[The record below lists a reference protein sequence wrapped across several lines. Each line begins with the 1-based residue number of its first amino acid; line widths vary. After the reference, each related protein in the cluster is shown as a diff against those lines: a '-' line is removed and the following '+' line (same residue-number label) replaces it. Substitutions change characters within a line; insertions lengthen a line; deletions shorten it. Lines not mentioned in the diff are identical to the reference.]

1 MEIMDQY
8 ERQLLEFA
16 SKCTV
21 KVYSPEENLRIIQN
35 LNDGLED
42 FLYEQRSREKESEIE
57 LAGVIL
63 NA

>member
-8 ERQLLEFA
+8 EKELLELA
-16 SKCTV
+16 SRCTV
-21 KVYSPEENLRIIQN
+21 KVFSAEENLKIIQN
-35 LNDGLED
+35 LNAGMED

-57 LAGVIL
+57 LASVIL

>member
-1 MEIMDQY
+1 METMDQY
-8 ERQLLEFA
+8 DRELLELA
-16 SKCTV
+16 SQCTV
-21 KVYSPEENLRIIQN
+21 KVYTAEENLRIIQN
-35 LNDGLED
+35 LNDGMED